1 MQSELFGQD
10 EPPCPGYD
18 VCPVKLCGCRWLG
31 LGTPFASDVKKGTI
45 YADSALHGNDDAIL
59 LTHREAITQTENGDA
74 IMTTF
79 TTANGTVFTLAMNAS
94 DISATARGLTF
105 SVVFD
110 GKNVESRF
118 LIREAGNNK
127 IVAPVPA
134 ANLAEVSA
142 MFEKLAANIAA
153 RMADDAEYD
162 AHVAGVKKMMN
173 A

>member
-1 MQSELFGQD
+1 M
-10 EPPCPGYD
+10 
-18 VCPVKLCGCRWLG
+18 
-31 LGTPFASDVKKGTI
+31 A
-45 YADSALHGNDDAIL
+45 
-59 LTHREAITQTENGDA
+59 
-74 IMTTF
+74 TF
-79 TTANGTVFTLAMNAS
+79 TTANGTVFTLTMNAR

-118 LIREAGNNK
+118 PIREAGNNK

-142 MFEKLAANIAA
+142 MFANLAANISA
-153 RMADDAEYD
+153 RMADADAYD
-162 AHVAGVKKMMN
+162 AHVAGVQKMMN

>member
-1 MQSELFGQD
+1 
-10 EPPCPGYD
+10 
-18 VCPVKLCGCRWLG
+18 
-31 LGTPFASDVKKGTI
+31 
-45 YADSALHGNDDAIL
+45 
-59 LTHREAITQTENGDA
+59 
-74 IMTTF
+74 MTTF
-79 TTANGTVFTLAMNAS
+79 TTASGTAFTLTMNAR

-110 GKNVESRF
+110 GKSIESRF
-118 LIREAGNNK
+118 PIREAGNNK

-142 MFEKLAANIAA
+142 MFAKLAANIAA
-153 RMADDAEYD
+153 RMADDSKYD